1 MEWGNEGT
9 PVFWRLEIKYKG
21 RGYEM
26 AVNVVIVD
34 NDEEL
39 LDKMTGIF
47 RNLDQVCLL
56 GQFEEAVAVVEFV
69 KENQVDMVFTDIV
82 MPDIS
87 GISLASELHKLK
99 NPPAVVLMSSIPG
112 FSLEA
117 WKIQA
122 FGFIEKPYTRAQV
135 VKMVDLYQKGRRGL
149 D

>member
-56 GQFEEAVAVVEFV
+56 G
-69 KENQVDMVFTDIV
+69 
-82 MPDIS
+82 
-87 GISLASELHKLK
+87 
-99 NPPAVVLMSSIPG
+99 
-112 FSLEA
+112 
-117 WKIQA
+117 
-122 FGFIEKPYTRAQV
+122 R
-135 VKMVDLYQKGRRGL
+135 
-149 D
+149 

>member
-56 GQFEEAVAVVEFV
+56 GRFEEAVAVVEFI

-87 GISLASELHKLK
+87 GSSLASELHKL
-99 NPPAVVLMSSIPG
+99 
-112 FSLEA
+112 
-117 WKIQA
+117 KIQA

-149 D
+149 E

>member
-56 GQFEEAVAVVEFV
+56 GRFEEAVAVVEFV

-99 NPPAVVLMSSIPG
+99 NPPAVVLML
-112 FSLEA
+112 SL
-117 WKIQA
+117 IH
-122 FGFIEKPYTRAQV
+122 I
-135 VKMVDLYQKGRRGL
+135 
-149 D
+149 